1 MAMQR
6 NRQAARLLSIA
17 RDLAAA
23 PQGLLSSELARRHS
37 VTRRTVERDLAALE
51 ALGFDIE
58 TVPDDTSSRLR
69 KRLTGAQG
77 MASTIVSAPELAAA
91 RAAARALAAVAAG
104 PIAASFGIMLDKL
117 EQGQPAAVR
126 VDAAALDTAQALLTR
141 AAPRPAADASLLAM
155 LQEAILAC
163 AELRGTH
170 RKGGGAEARD
180 YIAQPC
186 GLLLGGRNY
195 LVWRG
200 EDGTYRKFTLGHVEA
215 AVPTGKHFV
224 LAEDFSMEDFAARS
238 LGVMSEPSLDVVL
251 RAAPDRAALL
261 RDFSFHSTQ
270 TQEATPE
277 GGLLIRFRAAGM
289 AEICNA
295 IFGCGVPL
303 TILEPETLA
312 QAYRARLTAALENF
326 K

>member
-1 MAMQR
+1 MQR
-6 NRQAARLLSIA
+6 NRQAARLLSIT

-23 PQGLLSSELARRHS
+23 PQGLLPSELARRHS

-51 ALGFDIE
+51 ALGFNIE
-58 TVPDDTSSRLR
+58 TIPDDASPRLR

-77 MASTIVSAPELAAA
+77 LASAILSPSELAAA
-91 RAAARALAAVAAG
+91 RAAARALADVAAG
-104 PIAASFGIMLDKL
+104 PVAASFGILLDKL

-126 VDAAALDTAQALLTR
+126 VDAAALDAAQALVSR
-141 AAPRPAADASLLAM
+141 AAPRPAADAGLLAI

-163 AELRGTH
+163 AELRITY
-170 RKGGGAEARD
+170 RKGGGADARD
-180 YIAQPC
+180 YIARPC
-186 GLLLGGRNY
+186 GLLFGGRNY

-200 EDGTYRKFTLGHVEA
+200 EDGAYRKFTLGHIEA
-215 AVPTGKHFV
+215 AAPTGRHFD
-224 LAEDFSMEDFAARS
+224 LADDFSIEDFAARS
-238 LGVMSEPSLDVVL
+238 LGVMSEAALDVVL

-270 TQEATPE
+270 AQEATPD
-277 GGLLIRFRAAGM
+277 GGLVIRFRAAGM

-303 TILEPETLA
+303 TIVGPETLA
-312 QAYRARLTAALENF
+312 QAYRARLTAALDNF
-326 K
+326 E